1 MEKQS
6 CYKRRG
12 LMTRR
17 KYYLL
22 LNRYESFA
30 KRQHDGMDE
39 DTWKD
44 FNKISDELSY
54 YLIHSIEEVDR
65 FIIWESKRAY
75 RRSSVSISMHIRRLN
90 ATNHCRRFLLSDI
103 NQRIPICE
111 KDFRNTYFRKK
122 WIRRSIF
129 I

>member
-1 MEKQS
+1 
-6 CYKRRG
+6 
-12 LMTRR
+12 MTRR

-22 LNRYESFA
+22 LDRYESFA
-30 KRQHDGMDE
+30 KRQHDGMEE

-75 RRSSVSISMHIRRLN
+75 RRLLN
-90 ATNHCRRFLLSDI
+90 DTAYN
-103 NQRIPICE
+103 
-111 KDFRNTYFRKK
+111 YY
-122 WIRRSIF
+122 
-129 I
+129 